1 MPFGPERIGVF
12 GSFARGEDTQDSDID
27 LLVKFRATLTLLDLA
42 RIHIELSQ
50 ILGKKVDLITEQAL
64 KNELLKTYI
73 YKDLKIIYE

>member
-1 MPFGPERIGVF
+1 MDHEQINSRIISYLMPFGPERIGVF

-50 ILGKKVDLITEQAL
+50 ILGKT
-64 KNELLKTYI
+64 
-73 YKDLKIIYE
+73 